1 LRLVRCGWDLLA
13 AIKQGPAGWQVRVG
27 VHVGPVVAGTLG
39 EQQYSFDLWGATVN
53 IAARM
58 ESSGRPGIIT
68 LSDTAWQDVAEVCR
82 GEPRDVAVRGIGR
95 MVVWDVTGFR
105 AE

>member
-1 LRLVRCGWDLLA
+1 M
-13 AIKQGPAGWQVRVG
+13 RVG

-39 EQQYSFDLWGATVN
+39 EQQYSFDLWGASVN

-58 ESSGRPGIIT
+58 ESSGRPGTIT

-82 GEPRDVAVRGIGR
+82 GQPRDVAVRGIGG
-95 MVVWDVTGFR
+95 MIVGDVMGFR
-105 AE
+105 SE